1 LKAGGDDM
9 TITRGSIGQILAV
22 IVLVLVIVF
31 AVLGQ
36 LAILP
41 AVLLG
46 LLALAVLL

>member
-1 LKAGGDDM
+1 M

-31 AVLGQ
+31 AVLGK

-41 AVLLG
+41 AVLMG
-46 LLALAVLL
+46 LLALAILL

>member
-1 LKAGGDDM
+1 M
-9 TITRGSIGQILAV
+9 TINRGSIGQILA
-22 IVLVLVIVF
+22 ILVLVLVVVF

-41 AVLLG
+41 AVLIG